1 MRKSIQSEENVFIIQ
16 PYVKWGP
23 KKSNVS
29 PEIKLKEAEDLIRSL
44 DTWNITDTI
53 KVPLVNMSK
62 RTFFG
67 SGKMDELKRRV
78 KMYNGDVNRKISA
91 VFVSVSRLTQ
101 PQKVHLEAL
110 FGVPV
115 MDRFSIVI
123 QILSAHA
130 TSREAKLQI
139 ALAEL
144 PYVWHQL
151 GTEDSAVSRS
161 KLTDSQKMMLR
172 TRERRIKNEL
182 EHIRVHRKMVRK
194 RRLNLEYPIV
204 AVVGYT
210 NAGKTSLIKALTNQ
224 EKLEPKN
231 KLFATLDV
239 TAHAGRLPCNLQVI
253 YIDTIG
259 FMSDIPTGLI
269 ECFITTLE
277 DAMMAV
283 WIPFCLTS

>member
-1 MRKSIQSEENVFIIQ
+1 M
-16 PYVKWGP
+16 
-23 KKSNVS
+23 
-29 PEIKLKEAEDLIRSL
+29 
-44 DTWNITDTI
+44 
-53 KVPLVNMSK
+53 
-62 RTFFG
+62 
-67 SGKMDELKRRV
+67 
-78 KMYNGDVNRKISA
+78 
-91 VFVSVSRLTQ
+91 
-101 PQKVHLEAL
+101 QKTHLETV

-115 MDRFSIVI
+115 MDRFSVVI

-144 PYVWHQL
+144 PYIWHHLGSENSEFIRSQL
-151 GTEDSAVSRS
+151 S
-161 KLTDSQKMMLR
+161 DSQKMLLR
-172 TRERRIKNEL
+172 NRERKIKTEL
-182 EHIRVHRKMVRK
+182 EHIRMHRKMVR
-194 RRLNLEYPIV
+194 RRRSHKEYPVV

-239 TAHAGRLPCNLQVI
+239 TAHMGRLPCNLQII

-269 ECFITTLE
+269 QCFITTLE
-277 DAMMAV
+277 DAMNAV
-283 WIPFCLTS
+283 REES